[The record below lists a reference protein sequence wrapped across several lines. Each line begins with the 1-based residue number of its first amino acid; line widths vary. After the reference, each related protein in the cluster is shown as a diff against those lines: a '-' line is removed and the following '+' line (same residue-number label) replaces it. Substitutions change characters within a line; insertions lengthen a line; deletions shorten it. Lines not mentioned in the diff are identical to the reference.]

1 MGSPYYTYT
10 AYVSK
15 TSNRRLP
22 DLRDLRRLCRTRVPR
37 TRYVPR
43 AADGQSDALAV
54 ARVDQPAAHPVLA
67 HRSAHAPRPLDH
79 LPARAP
85 PLPLA
90 HLLPRR
96 TTCGAQQRRPARS
109 PAHALAAVA
118 PAPRA
123 GVRAVPP
130 HPCAVSAP
138 SGTRYARTRAG
149 SVPSAAS
156 DCTAAGGTATA
167 AKAARKARTT
177 AAAERAAGTAATAT
191 TTATTAGAARA
202 RAAATATTASLP
214 VPSRRP
220 VCPPPLV

>member
-1 MGSPYYTYT
+1 MSLGSLTTYT

-54 ARVDQPAAHPVLA
+54 ARVGQPAAHPVLA
-67 HRSAHAPRPLDH
+67 HRSAHTPRPLDH

-96 TTCGAQQRRPARS
+96 TTRGAQQQRRPAHR
-109 PAHALAAVA
+109 PAHALSAVA
-118 PAPRA
+118 PA
-123 GVRAVPP
+123 
-130 HPCAVSAP
+130 
-138 SGTRYARTRAG
+138 
-149 SVPSAAS
+149 AS
-156 DCTAAGGTATA
+156 DRRAAGGTATA
-167 AKAARKARTT
+167 AKAARKTRAT
-177 AAAERAAGTAATAT
+177 AAERAAGTAATAT
-191 TTATTAGAARA
+191 STATTAGAAR
-202 RAAATATTASLP
+202 
-214 VPSRRP
+214 
-220 VCPPPLV
+220 

>member
-1 MGSPYYTYT
+1 LGSPTTYT

-15 TSNRRLP
+15 TSDRRLP

-37 TRYVPR
+37 TRYVPH

-54 ARVDQPAAHPVLA
+54 ARVDQPTAHPVLA

-90 HLLPRR
+90 HLHPRR
-96 TTCGAQQRRPARS
+96 TTRGAQQQRRPAHR

-138 SGTRYARTRAG
+138 SDTRYARTRAG
-149 SVPSAAS
+149 SVPPAAS
-156 DCTAAGGTATA
+156 DRTAAGGTATA
-167 AKAARKARTT
+167 AKAARKTRAT
-177 AAAERAAGTAATAT
+177 AAERAAGTAT

-202 RAAATATTASLP
+202 RAAATASLP